1 MLFFEIEK
9 WQVEL
14 IAGASSHADLNLVGL
29 VLFGAR
35 FPVAGTTKKDVK
47 KRLYVHTATTSLE
60 VSLY

>member
-1 MLFFEIEK
+1 MLFFEIEEL
-9 WQVEL
+9 QAEL

-35 FPVAGTTKKDVK
+35 FPVAGQK
-47 KRLYVHTATTSLE
+47 KRRKKEIIHTATTSLE